1 MVLSLKEQFQTI
13 KPTKR
18 VEPFKSS
25 DKDTNAQILKE
36 LGKEGFG
43 KSKVGTTV
51 SKQRYIQQQIENEIQ
66 NKKIEGMEN
75 YIENNPEEPEFFDIQ
90 KEIEQYEDVAPSI
103 KEMEKEAF
111 EGEEDFRRRCRRR
124 RRRRRRGRRSRSR
137 SRSRNS
143 SRSSRRRRSNSRK
156 RKKWR
161 SNKRKHLARRRSRR
175 SKRPRKRPTK
185 RRRTKKKK
193 GGSSI
198 MKTISIAIGS
208 ILAILGA
215 VAAFFKI
222 SKKPLPGFIASKL
235 AGSKFG
241 ITVLT
246 FFNTPVPAQP
256 VVPIAMTSEMAAA
269 VAAAAAAVP
278 AIPAIPA
285 ISSIGGKRRKRKT
298 RKKKN

>member
-75 YIENNPEEPEFFDIQ
+75 YIENNPKEPEFFDIQ

-124 RRRRRRGRRSRSR
+124 RRRRRRGRRSR

-235 AGSKFG
+235 AGYEFG

-246 FFNTPVPAQP
+246 FFNTPVPAPP
-256 VVPIAMTSEMAAA
+256 VVPITMTSEMAAA
-269 VAAAAAAVP
+269 VAAAVPVPATVAVP
-278 AIPAIPA
+278 AI
-285 ISSIGGKRRKRKT
+285 IGGKRRKRKT